1 MLIVRSATTTIASQ
15 TKVHIQKN
23 LGGKSCQSFAPQR
36 QRLHRKSKL
45 NRHSHS
51 DQATIS
57 LSLGFSV
64 FWNLLNTESSKHWCN
79 SHRNG
84 FFGWIVSSDEQ
95 VQTCS
100 IQFAAWL
107 SMFTSNNQPVASF
120 SSKCFDAS
128 TFASSTATKSQKDC
142 DIIPTARNQFNS
154 ATMFTRHQDTQPS
167 TNAAQAKPVSWN
179 LTQSQEMV
187 LQTSKT
193 LLRNIRSHWILLK
206 RAKQLQKSKF
216 SRDNKFLISSIVL

>member
-1 MLIVRSATTTIASQ
+1 MPIVRSATMTIASQ
-15 TKVHIQKN
+15 IKIESPLAFGPSDHQPFFGILRLLESYQAIQKPA
-23 LGGKSCQSFAPQR
+23 KY
-36 QRLHRKSKL
+36 
-45 NRHSHS
+45 
-51 DQATIS
+51 
-57 LSLGFSV
+57 
-64 FWNLLNTESSKHWCN
+64 WCN

-84 FFGWIVSSDEQ
+84 FFEWIVSSDEQ